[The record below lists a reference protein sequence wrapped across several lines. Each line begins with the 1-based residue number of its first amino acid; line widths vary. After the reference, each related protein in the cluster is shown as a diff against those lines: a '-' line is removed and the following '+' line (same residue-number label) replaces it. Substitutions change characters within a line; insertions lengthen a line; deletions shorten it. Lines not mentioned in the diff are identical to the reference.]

1 MTAAGN
7 PVTWAG
13 RFRSL
18 DTRFLQRV
26 VAVWPRCVA
35 VLTSQLPEADQ
46 PLEDTITINLVH
58 LLSMDPP
65 ARRLFHWLEFQYE
78 PFGFRPDGTAY
89 SKGRIDMALV
99 LDGERE
105 RYLAYECKRL
115 NVVHHGSRSSF
126 ATLYVK
132 EGLVRF
138 VTEQYAENLAVGCML
153 GYVMDG
159 DVAAAQTK
167 VWAAI
172 NHHKSGIGLTA
183 GPETDRSI
191 GEVKRFFS
199 HHLRAASGQ
208 EIEVRQALLPFG
220 RATSTEDERQWTDAN
235 S

>member
-7 PVTWAG
+7 PATWTD

-35 VLTSQLPEADQ
+35 VLTNQLPEADQ
-46 PLEDTITINLVH
+46 PPEDTITINLVH
-58 LLSMDPP
+58 LLSIDPP

-115 NVVHHGSRSSF
+115 NVVHHGSRSSL
-126 ATLYVK
+126 ATKYVK

-138 VTEQYAENLAVGCML
+138 VTEQYAENLPVGCML

-159 DVAAAQTK
+159 DVETAERKVHAAFDSQR
-167 VWAAI
+167 
-172 NHHKSGIGLTA
+172 SRIGLTA

-199 HHLRAASGQ
+199 RHLRAASGQ
-208 EIEVRQALLPFG
+208 EIEVRHALLPFDCG
-220 RATSTEDERQWTDAN
+220 TSKEDQ
-235 S
+235 

>member
-1 MTAAGN
+1 MTAAGG
-7 PVTWAG
+7 PATWTD

-35 VLTSQLPEADQ
+35 MLPSQLQ
-46 PLEDTITINLVH
+46 EDAITINLVH
-58 LLSMDPP
+58 MLSKDPG
-65 ARRLFHWLEFQYE
+65 ARRLFHWLEFQHE
-78 PFGFRPDGTAY
+78 PFGCAADGPAY
-89 SKGRIDMALV
+89 SKGRIDMALFV
-99 LDGERE
+99 DRGRD

-115 NVVHHGSRSSF
+115 NVVRQGRRHSL

-138 VTEQYAENLAVGCML
+138 VTEKYAENLSVGCML

-159 DVAAAQTK
+159 DVEAAERK
-167 VWAAI
+167 VHAAFD
-172 NHHKSGIGLTA
+172 SQRSRIGLTA

-199 HHLRAASGQ
+199 RHLRAASGQ
-208 EIEVRQALLPFG
+208 EIEVRHALLPFDCG
-220 RATSTEDERQWTDAN
+220 ASKEDQ
-235 S
+235 